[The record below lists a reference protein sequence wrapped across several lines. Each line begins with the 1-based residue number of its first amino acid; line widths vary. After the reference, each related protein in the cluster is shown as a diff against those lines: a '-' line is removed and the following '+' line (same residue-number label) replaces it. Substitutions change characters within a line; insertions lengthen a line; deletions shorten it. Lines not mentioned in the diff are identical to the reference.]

1 MKGILVF
8 IGIVI
13 AVSLVKYIISEEHK
27 SENHKKFMKNLEDF
41 DKRNKK

>member
-8 IGIVI
+8 IGIVV

-27 SENHKKFMKNLEDF
+27 SENHKKFMKNLEEF